1 MASQTDIEKHE
12 TKELQRAERTRAG
25 QTYVPNV
32 DIVEQ
37 ENELLLL
44 ADMPG
49 VKPDDLDIRYERGEL
64 TILGKVQP
72 RQQPEQT
79 NYMLREYGVGDFHR
93 VFQVG
98 ESIDPSKI
106 EAEVKNGVLT
116 LHLPKTEQAVP
127 RKIAVKAK

>member
-1 MASQTDIEKHE
+1 MANQTDIEKHE
-12 TKELQRAERTRAG
+12 TQELQRVERTRAG
-25 QTYVPNV
+25 RTFVPNV

-49 VKPDDLDIRYERGEL
+49 VKADDLDIRYERGEL
-64 TILGKVQP
+64 IVHGRVRSRQDVQ
-72 RQQPEQT
+72 QS
-79 NYMLREYGVGDFHR
+79 YMLREYGVGDFYR

-98 ESIDPSKI
+98 EAIDSNRI
-106 EAEVKNGVLT
+106 EAQVNDGVLT

-127 RKIAVKAK
+127 RKITIKTK

>member
-1 MASQTDIEKHE
+1 MANQTDIEKHE
-12 TKELQRAERTRAG
+12 TQELQRVERTRAG
-25 QTYVPNV
+25 RTFVPNV

-49 VKPDDLDIRYERGEL
+49 VKADDLDIRYERGEL
-64 TILGKVQP
+64 IIHGRVRSRQDVQ
-72 RQQPEQT
+72 QS
-79 NYMLREYGVGDFHR
+79 YMLREYGVGDFYR

-98 ESIDPSKI
+98 EAIDSNRI
-106 EAEVKNGVLT
+106 EAQVNDGVLT

-127 RKIAVKAK
+127 RKITIKTK